1 MKRRLTPCPPPTWV
15 LPEQLWKPLHWPQ
28 KHLTSEKKKRQLC
41 EVNTQHGTEQ
51 GTQSKC
57 LTVLDRLLCIASTHC
72 IASFTDFWRSL
83 IASWRSPC
91 SVHLCWTILIGCF
104 FGIFHHWT
112 ITTLIKGILGT
123 QGLLQVG
130 TSELS
135 AILETVWVLASSFT
149 NSSRKVLSQSSTSR
163 KQKNLRSVTTNP
175 ANLLPF
181 PRAAAQVPASCK
193 LSFNDFGFSCDL
205 CPMSPECLQN
215 VYRMCLKLWT

>member
-57 LTVLDRLLCIASTHC
+57 LTVLDRLLCIASTRC

-112 ITTLIKGILGT
+112 ITTLIKGILLEHKVCCKSAPLNCWPSLRRSGSWLPVSPT
-123 QGLLQVG
+123 LHARCSRSLLPQENRR
-130 TSELS
+130 TYDQWLQILQISCLFQELPLKYLQ
-135 AILETVWVLASSFT
+135 AASSA
-149 NSSRKVLSQSSTSR
+149 SMTSD
-163 KQKNLRSVTTNP
+163 SVVIS
-175 ANLLPF
+175 
-181 PRAAAQVPASCK
+181 VP
-193 LSFNDFGFSCDL
+193 
-205 CPMSPECLQN
+205 CLQN